1 MATLVVHA
9 AGAAPSFVTLVK
21 PLTTLAAA
29 PDSDVRVPNLRGVV
43 AIEFDG
49 ESFTA
54 TALEGAQ
61 LVVNGK
67 RRGQH
72 TLADGD
78 TMELGS
84 TQLVFQSGER
94 VPAPAQVQRNEQRDP
109 QSLAT
114 ARLAEFA
121 RQLASEPGVDTA
133 LTRLL
138 DALIEV
144 VRADKGFV
152 LVVNEGTPQVLKA
165 RNFQREN
172 VADAVERLSDTIVRR
187 VLETRQPLCIEDA
200 LHDSQFNASESVVN
214 LKLAS
219 VMCLPLVMRGELL
232 GAIYVG
238 NDKLTNLFTDRELEV
253 ATSFCSTA
261 VLLVELGRQLDELR
275 ADKRALLE
283 RLEEHA
289 YGDIIGACEAMRD
302 IFRKIDKVA
311 GTDIS
316 VLVTGETGTGK
327 ELIARE
333 IHRRSPRKNGPFV
346 AINCGAIPETLLES
360 ELFGHAKGAFTGAV
374 ASRPGRFQAAHGGTL
389 FLDEIGEMPAAL
401 QVKLLRA
408 LQEHAVTRVG
418 ENKAEPVDIRVVAA
432 TNKDLDEE
440 MKGGRF
446 REDLYYRV
454 NVVHLHL
461 PPLHDR
467 GEDAV
472 TLAKWF
478 LGRAARELGSKVK
491 GFSPQ
496 ALVAIKRFRWPGN
509 IRQLENR
516 IKKAVVLAE
525 KPLISPDDLEL
536 RPEQLEPI
544 LALAEA
550 RDEWQKRYINEV
562 LERNGGN
569 RTKTAKDLGVD
580 PRTIFRHLERM
591 EAEKRGETLPPDEAL
606 DEQ

>member
-1 MATLVVHA
+1 MATLVVHTV
-9 AGAAPSFVTLVK
+9 GEAPAFVPLVK
-21 PLTTLAAA
+21 PLTTLASAA
-29 PDSDVRVPNLRGVV
+29 DSDVRVPDLRGVV
-43 AIEFDG
+43 AIQYDG

-54 TALEGAQ
+54 TALEGAH
-61 LVVNGK
+61 LIVNGK
-67 RRGQH
+67 KRGQH

-78 TMELGS
+78 TIQLGA
-84 TQLVFQSGER
+84 TQLVFQGGER
-94 VPAPAQVQRNEQRDP
+94 APTPLHQPAPEEPA
-109 QSLAT
+109 SIAT
-114 ARLAEFA
+114 LRLAEFA
-121 RQLASEPGVDTA
+121 RQLANEPGVDSA

-152 LVVNEGTPQVLKA
+152 LVVNDGAPQVLKA

-172 VADAVERLSDTIVRR
+172 VADAVERLSDTIVNR
-187 VLETRQPLCIEDA
+187 VLQTRQALCIEDA
-200 LHDSQFNASESVVN
+200 VHDAQFNASESVVN

-232 GAIYVG
+232 GAIYLG
-238 NDKLTNLFTDRELEV
+238 NDKLANLFTDRELEV
-253 ATSFCSTA
+253 AMSFCSTA

-275 ADKRALLE
+275 ADKKALLE
-283 RLEEHA
+283 RLDEHA
-289 YGDIIGACEAMRD
+289 YGDIIGACDPMRD

-316 VLVTGETGTGK
+316 LLVTGETGTGK

-346 AINCGAIPETLLES
+346 AINCGAIPENLLES

-374 ASRPGRFQAAHGGTL
+374 VARPGRFQAAHGGTL

-418 ENKAEPVDIRVVAA
+418 ENKAELVDIRVVAA

-440 MKGGRF
+440 MKAGRF

-461 PPLHDR
+461 PALRDR
-467 GEDAV
+467 GEDAAM
-472 TLAKWF
+472 LAKWF
-478 LGRAARELGSKVK
+478 LARAVRELGSKVK

-525 KPLISPDDLEL
+525 RPLISPDDLDL
-536 RPEQLEPI
+536 RPEHLEPI
-544 LALAEA
+544 LPLAAA

-580 PRTIFRHLERM
+580 PRTIFRHLERL
-591 EAEKRGETLPPDEAL
+591 EAEKRGETLPPDEPL

>member
-72 TLADGD
+72 RLADGD

-200 LHDSQFNASESVVN
+200 LHDSQFNASESVVS

-289 YGDIIGACEAMRD
+289 YGDIIGACDAMRD

-333 IHRRSPRKNGPFV
+333 IHRRSSRKNGPFV
-346 AINCGAIPETLLES
+346 AINCGAIPENLLES
-360 ELFGHAKGAFTGAV
+360 ELFGHTKGAFTGAV

-461 PPLHDR
+461 PPLHER

-525 KPLISPDDLEL
+525 KPLIGPDDLEL

-544 LALAEA
+544 LPLAEA

>member
-94 VPAPAQVQRNEQRDP
+94 VPAPAQVHRNEQRDP